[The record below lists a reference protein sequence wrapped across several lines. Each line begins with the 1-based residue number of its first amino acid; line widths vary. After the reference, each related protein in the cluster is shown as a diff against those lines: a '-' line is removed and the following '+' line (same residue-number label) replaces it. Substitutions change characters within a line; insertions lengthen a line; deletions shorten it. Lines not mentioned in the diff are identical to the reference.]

1 MNENLI
7 QKQLTTM
14 KPDAIQ
20 AFKKKFRYTNLHLA
34 TLLGVEEITIQRY
47 STGTNDVPLWLK
59 YALVG
64 LESRPIHQDFLRQR
78 GGAEQIEMEI
88 ARHNTLQQI
97 KYNYLKIPLKDI
109 YGIDGGPG
117 HTIEEMNAVR
127 RKPVVERL
135 SRRQEIEK
143 AKQEESRS
151 VLAAIEDECG
161 PSASVEE
168 VVAEISPGDSPL
180 NPEEQKERA
189 ALVAESRL
197 RKERRRQLA
206 ETEGDDGLGVTKSDE
221 DSVVEEEEVGNN
233 LSEAPSTDELYEKN
247 PILDA
252 DVAEDDDTR
261 TKELLQAEQ
270 ERLSNSAEAAPTAAG
285 EVETE
290 NIGAA
295 IPEPLHVD
303 RVDPTVYSAQMPLE
317 AGDVEKEKPKKKPM
331 SAEDRKAFALKM
343 AAARQKKKL
352 QRDVEQA
359 TG

>member
-7 QKQLTTM
+7 QKQLTTIT
-14 KPDAIQ
+14 PDAIQ

-47 STGTNDVPLWLK
+47 STGTPGHDIPLWVK

-109 YGIDGGPG
+109 YGVDGGPG
-117 HTIEEMNAVR
+117 HTMEEMNAVR

-143 AKQEESRS
+143 AKEDESRA
-151 VLAAIEDECG
+151 VLAAIEDECS
-161 PSASVEE
+161 PSATVEE
-168 VVAEISPGDSPL
+168 VIAEISPGDTPL
-180 NPEEQKERA
+180 DPSQEKERA
-189 ALVAESRL
+189 ALVAEAKV
-197 RKERRRQLA
+197 RKEVRRRQA
-206 ETEGDDGLGVTKSDE
+206 EDDDGLEATESEE
-221 DSVVEEEEVGNN
+221 DSVVQEEEEVGHNM
-233 LSEAPSTDELYEKN
+233 SEAPSTEELYPEN
-247 PILDA
+247 PILEMDA
-252 DVAEDDDTR
+252 SEDDDAR
-261 TKELLQAEQ
+261 TKELLEAEQ
-270 ERLSNSAEAAPTAAG
+270 EKLANSVEATPTAAG
-285 EVETE
+285 EAESEPNVQAAETS
-290 NIGAA
+290 
-295 IPEPLHVD
+295 EPV
-303 RVDPTVYSAQMPLE
+303 PLE
-317 AGDVEKEKPKKKPM
+317 AGDIAAKPKKKSM
-331 SAEDRKAFALKM
+331 SPEGRKAFALKM

-352 QRDVEQA
+352 ERDAKQA